1 MSDFFKAPTVR
12 AAMAEIQE
20 LQENIMRGIVSTGFK
35 TPPNSKEGRKHIS
48 DMKKLLDK
56 QKNFMF
62 RLQLEKK
69 DPEAIEMR
77 EQILES
83 AKFLGLQPGQDI
95 NSFFELMS
103 QTLEKLENN
112 LPKD

>member
-1 MSDFFKAPTVR
+1 
-12 AAMAEIQE
+12 
-20 LQENIMRGIVSTGFK
+20 
-35 TPPNSKEGRKHIS
+35 
-48 DMKKLLDK
+48 
-56 QKNFMF
+56 MF